1 MELLS
6 ELDSIVPNQL
16 WIILTF
22 LELLGPLFLFII
34 QKVKLIYLLMQLKR
48 HQKCWDNCLILTVQS
63 IQQIQDQI
71 IDEFNF
77 FQDWSEKYQY
87 LIDLGKNLPEFND
100 SNRID
105 SNLIKGCQSK
115 VWLNSSFD
123 NNVVVFE
130 ADSDAIISKGIIS
143 LLIRVFSGHTP
154 DEIISANIDFIDKI
168 GLNSDLSQTMANG
181 LLSMILQIKKY
192 ALAYQAKK

>member
-1 MELLS
+1 M
-6 ELDSIVPNQL
+6 
-16 WIILTF
+16 
-22 LELLGPLFLFII
+22 
-34 QKVKLIYLLMQLKR
+34 
-48 HQKCWDNCLILTVQS
+48 HS

-77 FQDWSEKYQY
+77 FKDWSEKYQY
-87 LIDLGKNLPEFND
+87 LIDLGKNLPEFKD

-123 NNVVVFE
+123 NNVVIFE

-143 LLIRVFSGHTP
+143 LLIRVFSGHKP
-154 DEIISANIDFIDKI
+154 EDILESKIDFIEKI
-168 GLNSDLSQTMANG
+168 GLNSHLSQTRANG
-181 LLSMILQIKKY
+181 LLAMIKQIKIY
-192 ALAYQAKK
+192 ALAYQSKK

>member
-1 MELLS
+1 M
-6 ELDSIVPNQL
+6 
-16 WIILTF
+16 
-22 LELLGPLFLFII
+22 
-34 QKVKLIYLLMQLKR
+34 
-48 HQKCWDNCLILTVQS
+48 HS

-77 FQDWSEKYQY
+77 FKDWSEKYQY

-123 NNVVVFE
+123 NNIVIFE

-143 LLIRVFSGHTP
+143 LLIRVFSGHKP
-154 DEIISANIDFIDKI
+154 EDIVESKIDFIEKI
-168 GLNSDLSQTMANG
+168 GLNTHLSQTRANG
-181 LLSMILQIKKY
+181 LLAMIKQIKIY
-192 ALAYQAKK
+192 ALAYQSKK

>member
-1 MELLS
+1 M
-6 ELDSIVPNQL
+6 
-16 WIILTF
+16 
-22 LELLGPLFLFII
+22 
-34 QKVKLIYLLMQLKR
+34 
-48 HQKCWDNCLILTVQS
+48 QS

-71 IDEFNF
+71 IEEFDF

-100 SNRID
+100 SNRVD

-123 NNVVVFE
+123 NNIVIFE

-154 DEIISANIDFIDKI
+154 DEIIAAKIDFIEKI
-168 GLNSDLSQTMANG
+168 GLNSHLSQTRANG
-181 LLSMILQIKKY
+181 LLSMIKQIKIY
-192 ALAYQAKK
+192 ALAYQVKN

>member
-1 MELLS
+1 M
-6 ELDSIVPNQL
+6 
-16 WIILTF
+16 
-22 LELLGPLFLFII
+22 
-34 QKVKLIYLLMQLKR
+34 
-48 HQKCWDNCLILTVQS
+48 QS

-77 FQDWSEKYQY
+77 FKDWSEKYQY

-123 NNVVVFE
+123 NNVVIFE

-143 LLIRVFSGHTP
+143 LLIRVFSGHKP
-154 DEIISANIDFIDKI
+154 EDILESKIDFIEKI
-168 GLNSDLSQTMANG
+168 GLNTHLSQTRANG
-181 LLSMILQIKKY
+181 LLAMIKQIKIY
-192 ALAYQAKK
+192 ALAYQSKK